1 MAVTVALWKTGP
13 DGLIRRMGPRPTIR
27 LAREADAR
35 AIGVLVRRVTRQ
47 DVLPGQPAGAAAHL
61 MQTMSARSERQ
72 RIREGQRYHVA
83 EIDGRLVGVV
93 ATRDDRHVFR
103 LFVGRRWRGRGIAR
117 RLLDRAVADCRRRA
131 GTRTITLNAS
141 AFAVAAYRRLGF
153 VSKGGLAARG
163 PAGVVAMPMALDLG
177 PRPGA
182 RRNRHN

>member
-1 MAVTVALWKTGP
+1 MT
-13 DGLIRRMGPRPTIR
+13 PRPSIR

-47 DVLPGQPAGAAAHL
+47 DVLPDQPARAAAHL
-61 MQTMSARSERQ
+61 LETMSARNERA

-83 EIDGRLVGVV
+83 EIGGRVVGVV
-93 ATRDDRHVFR
+93 ATRDDSHVFR
-103 LFVGRRWRGRGIAR
+103 LFVSRRWRGLGIAR

-153 VSKGGLAARG
+153 VPKGRLVARG
-163 PAGVVAMPMALDLG
+163 PAGVVAMPMALEAG
-177 PRPGA
+177 VPSGA
-182 RRNRHN
+182 RRKRHN